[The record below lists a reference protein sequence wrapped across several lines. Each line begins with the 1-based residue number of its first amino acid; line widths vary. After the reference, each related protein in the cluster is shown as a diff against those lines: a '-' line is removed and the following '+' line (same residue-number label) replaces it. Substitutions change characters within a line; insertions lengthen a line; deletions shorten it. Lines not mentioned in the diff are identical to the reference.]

1 VEADV
6 MLLRCTVLAFVLLS
20 APAIQAGTVYKVTSK
35 MGDKTITYEVRFGG
49 TRLNDH
55 MTAFDPA
62 SKKFVYLTW
71 SRRGKKP
78 EPAAV
83 IWDHATGKNIE
94 LYKFPDAK
102 NPLPVIPSIGDMKVC
117 PMTGDKAFK
126 AKATIAV
133 D

>member
-1 VEADV
+1 
-6 MLLRCTVLAFVLLS
+6 MLFRCTVLAFMLFV
-20 APAIQAGTVYKVTSK
+20 APAVHAGTIYKVTSK
-35 MGDKTITYEVRFGG
+35 KGDKTVTYEVRFGG

-71 SRRGKKP
+71 PRRGKKP

-83 IWDHATGKNIE
+83 IWDHTTGKNVE
-94 LYKFPDAK
+94 LYKFPGAK
-102 NPLPVIPSIGDMKVC
+102 GPLPVIPSIKDMKVC
-117 PMTGDKAFK
+117 PMTGDKEFK
-126 AKATIAV
+126 ATPSVAV